1 MKNTKTIFKFLTLF
15 EYEEEEAFLEEQH
28 KNGWKAVS
36 YKIPGFYKFEK
47 CQPEDMVYRIDF
59 TNENGNKNPEY
70 RQMFADNG
78 WEFLWSVNGFSIYR
92 KALAENAA
100 DNSNEIFSDNASKL
114 QMLQKIQQFRL
125 LPLITIFLCAV
136 VPNLLRSI
144 NGDFHNSAINLFFSI
159 FFSVMFVFYTYV
171 FVRSIV
177 KIKEL
182 KKKLIQNTKVFG
194 VTLRRSNL

>member
-1 MKNTKTIFKFLTLF
+1 MKNTKTLFRFFTLF
-15 EYEEEEAFLEEQH
+15 EYEEEEAFLETQH
-28 KNGWKAVS
+28 KNGWKVTG
-36 YKIPGFYKFEK
+36 YKLPGFYKFEK
-47 CQPEDMVYRIDF
+47 CEPEEVTYRIDF
-59 TNENGNKNPEY
+59 TNENGANNSDY

-78 WEFLWSVNGFSIYR
+78 WEFLWSVNGFSIFR
-92 KALAENAA
+92 KEGTSASEN
-100 DNSNEIFSDNASKL
+100 NNEIFTDNESKL
-114 QMLQKIQQFRL
+114 QMLQKIHQRRL

-136 VPNLLRSI
+136 VPNFLRAI

-182 KKKLIQNTKVFG
+182 KKKLM
-194 VTLRRSNL
+194 

>member
-1 MKNTKTIFKFLTLF
+1 MKNTKTIFKLLTLF

-36 YKIPGFYKFEK
+36 YKLPGFYKFEK
-47 CQPEDMVYRIDF
+47 CQAEDMTYRIDF
-59 TNENGNKNPEY
+59 TNENGARNSEY

-78 WEFLWSVNGFSIYR
+78 WEFLWSVNGFSIFR
-92 KALAENAA
+92 KERASASLGN
-100 DNSNEIFSDNASKL
+100 NEIFTDNASKL
-114 QMLQKIQQFRL
+114 QMLQKIQHLRL
-125 LPLITIFLCAV
+125 LPFITIFLCAV

-171 FVRSIV
+171 IIKSYL
-177 KIKEL
+177 KIKKL
-182 KKKLIQNTKVFG
+182 KEKLQ
-194 VTLRRSNL
+194 